1 MVKIKKLWRH
11 QTPSRASSL
20 LESKLS
26 PANEAYLRNRWLST
40 EM

>member
-11 QTPSRASSL
+11 QIPSRASL
-20 LESKLS
+20 LESILS